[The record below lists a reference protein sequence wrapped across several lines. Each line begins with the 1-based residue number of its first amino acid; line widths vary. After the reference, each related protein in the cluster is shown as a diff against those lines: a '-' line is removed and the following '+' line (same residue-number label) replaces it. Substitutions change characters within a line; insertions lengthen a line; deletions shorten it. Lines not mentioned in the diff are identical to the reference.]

1 MNKKTKELIVAI
13 LIPVILGFIF
23 SMFTNSSTV
32 YKELIKPKLSPPG
45 YFFPIVWTI
54 LYILMGISS
63 YLIYEKEGIDNKRI
77 KLYGIQLFVN
87 LFWTII
93 FFNFRLYLLSF
104 LWLVFLIIL
113 VIMMIKEFLNID
125 KKAAYL
131 QIPYLIWILF
141 ASYLNFSIFILN

>member
-113 VIMMIKEFLNID
+113 VIM
-125 KKAAYL
+125 
-131 QIPYLIWILF
+131 
-141 ASYLNFSIFILN
+141 